1 MMAQESTAKKG
12 TGHGGARANSGRKSG
27 VSATKKAKE
36 IAVSSGAYESESG
49 NPYVDLTV
57 AKVIHERAKAEMAKL
72 ELKKR
77 IGELMLASEV
87 SRDVATAF
95 AAIAQ
100 DLRAIPD
107 RLERQMG
114 LAPEVAEALSEQI
127 DAALAA
133 LGARLRNL
141 NAEEPHARKRA

>member
-1 MMAQESTAKKG
+1 
-12 TGHGGARANSGRKSG
+12 
-27 VSATKKAKE
+27 
-36 IAVSSGAYESESG
+36 
-49 NPYVDLTV
+49 
-57 AKVIHERAKAEMAKL
+57 MAKL

-77 IGELMLASEV
+77 VGELMLASEV

-141 NAEEPHARKRA
+141 NTEESHARTRA